1 MNFLTKRILISYVA
15 SKLIITVIEFGV
27 NRIKTPVEKSLRKQK
42 AYIGQ
47 KLTFTLDLLQVER
60 VWHPTSRQMKKEVD
74 DIPRDVI
81 LRTRGFTV
89 LPRWHPTPLKHTDT
103 MLWHSVSGSLRAL
116 SYFYS
121 PGVPKLSPPS
131 FSIPIVYF

>member
-89 LPRWHPTPLKHTDT
+89 LPR
-103 MLWHSVSGSLRAL
+103 
-116 SYFYS
+116 
-121 PGVPKLSPPS
+121 
-131 FSIPIVYF
+131 